1 MNEKGLSIIIP
12 AFNEED
18 GITDT
23 VKTIQNIFEK
33 CQFNIEVI
41 FVNDGSTDTTLKK
54 LNELSDSNKYFKI
67 INHNKNNGYGA
78 SLKTGISA
86 SKFDYVAITD
96 ADETYPNHK
105 IIDFYNKAVENN
117 LDMIVGARIGANVKI
132 PLIRKPA
139 KWFLNKLANYLS
151 DQNIPDLN
159 SGLRVMKKDSVLK
172 YFKILPQGFSFTTTI
187 TLAMLTNNHKV
198 VYEKIEYFFRAGSS
212 KIRPIYDTL
221 NFFQLIIRTIL
232 FFQPLK
238 IFLPLSLIMIITG
251 IIMILYRIFFG
262 EAFGVISTVIFIGAI
277 QTLAIGMLA
286 DLINRKL

>member
-23 VKTIQNIFEK
+23 VKTIKNIFEK

-54 LNELSDSNKYFKI
+54 LNELSDSNKFFKI

-105 IIDFYNKAVENN
+105 IIDFYHKAVENN

-139 KWFLNKLANYLS
+139 NQNYS
-151 DQNIPDLN
+151 
-159 SGLRVMKKDSVLK
+159 
-172 YFKILPQGFSFTTTI
+172 FFSAI
-187 TLAMLTNNHKV
+187 K
-198 VYEKIEYFFRAGSS
+198 
-212 KIRPIYDTL
+212 
-221 NFFQLIIRTIL
+221 NFFTLKFNNDNYWYNYDFIQN
-232 FFQPLK
+232 FFWRGVWCNFYSN
-238 IFLPLSLIMIITG
+238 I
-251 IIMILYRIFFG
+251 YRSYSD
-262 EAFGVISTVIFIGAI
+262 ISHWYVG
-277 QTLAIGMLA
+277 
-286 DLINRKL
+286 

>member
-23 VKTIQNIFEK
+23 VKTIKNIFEK

-54 LNELSDSNKYFKI
+54 LNELSDSNKFFKI

-105 IIDFYNKAVENN
+105 IIDFYHKAVENN

-198 VYEKIEYFFRAGSS
+198 VYDKIEYFFRAGSS

-262 EAFGVISTVIFIGAI
+262 EVFGVISTVIFIGAI